1 MTQTTSSYT
10 DLTTTSPFDLTLL
23 TTPGSAALR
32 IENSELPPTS
42 ESTRRST
49 GR

>member
-10 DLTTTSPFDLTLL
+10 DLTTTGPSVLTLL
-23 TTPGSAALR
+23 TSPGSAALR
-32 IENSELPPTS
+32 IENSELPDPS
-42 ESTRRST
+42 KSTRRST